1 MASLF
6 VVVYERCYKEPITY
20 WLYGRRGLAA
30 GQAIGIEYTMKPDR
44 SPLIALLVED
54 EAMLA
59 LVMDDL
65 LLAEG
70 FETIRVATEESVKA
84 QAGKDLA
91 VAVVDLSL
99 AGDIAGQRIITF
111 LRSHLPGLPVVV
123 VTGYACDAEQ
133 ADLRGLG
140 GPTIRLHKPAHINQL
155 AAAVWDV
162 LDPTFLAGQLTHRE
176 RKDEQL

>member
-1 MASLF
+1 MIA
-6 VVVYERCYKEPITY
+6 K
-20 WLYGRRGLAA
+20 
-30 GQAIGIEYTMKPDR
+30 QAFYNEHTMNR
-44 SPLIALLVED
+44 TGTPLVALLVED

-59 LVMDDL
+59 LIMDDL

-70 FETIRVATEESVKA
+70 FNTILVASEEDARAHV
-84 QAGKDLA
+84 GKDLA

-99 AGDIAGQRIITF
+99 AGDIAGQRIISL
-111 LRSHLPGLPVVV
+111 LRSRLPDLPVVV

-140 GPTIRLHKPAHINQL
+140 GPTIRLHKPEHFDQL

-162 LDPTFLAGQLTHRE
+162 LDPVYLAEQLVRRE
-176 RKDEQL
+176 RQGDRS